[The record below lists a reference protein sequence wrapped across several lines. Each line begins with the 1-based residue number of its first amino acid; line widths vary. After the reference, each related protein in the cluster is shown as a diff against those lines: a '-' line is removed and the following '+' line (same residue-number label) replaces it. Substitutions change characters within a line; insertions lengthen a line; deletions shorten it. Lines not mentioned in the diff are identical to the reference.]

1 MTRAL
6 ENETSG
12 NDTLD
17 GTPGTEANSKKCYGN
32 PSFFSFSFATEILY
46 YITIFHS
53 LNNDGWHGEHS
64 ITDASISQNLNRV
77 LSKLSKFRQGGSE
90 SGVARNLFEAERYV
104 ERSVIYFIAFD
115 NAVAVEEVDF
125 VPTHNDRSG

>member
-1 MTRAL
+1 MKHPGMTRWMARQEL
-6 ENETSG
+6 KQIVRSVMATHLSF
-12 NDTLD
+12 L
-17 GTPGTEANSKKCYGN
+17 
-32 PSFFSFSFATEILY
+32 FFSTEILY
-46 YITIFHS
+46 YITIFHG
-53 LNNDGWHGEHS
+53 LNNDGWHREHS